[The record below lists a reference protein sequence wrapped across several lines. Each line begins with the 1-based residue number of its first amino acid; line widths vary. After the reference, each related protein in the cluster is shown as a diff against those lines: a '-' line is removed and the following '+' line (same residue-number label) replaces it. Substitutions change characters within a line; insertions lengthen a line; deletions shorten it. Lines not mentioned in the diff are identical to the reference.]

1 MTFQPLKPLVIWV
14 GYSHFFAG
22 GYVSATGPS
31 NDADFGYA
39 QAKIDF

>member
-1 MTFQPLKPLVIWV
+1 MASASKTSRHRG

-31 NDADFGYA
+31 DDADFGYA
-39 QAKIDF
+39 QATINF